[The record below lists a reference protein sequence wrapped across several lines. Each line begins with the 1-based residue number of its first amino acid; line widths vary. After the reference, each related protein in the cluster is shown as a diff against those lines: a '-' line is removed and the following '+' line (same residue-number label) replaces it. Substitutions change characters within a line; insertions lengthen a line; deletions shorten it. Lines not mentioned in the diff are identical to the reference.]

1 MMFNILLEDN
11 KTIEEY
17 IKNLESLI
25 VKLRESDKLT
35 NKDKQQL
42 ISIYNETIFPWMEKY
57 YLTNKELTSKE
68 ESEMI
73 DFILDLTSIAYK
85 ILNK

>member
-42 ISIYNETIFPWMEKY
+42 ISIYNETIFPWME
-57 YLTNKELTSKE
+57 N
-68 ESEMI
+68 I
-73 DFILDLTSIAYK
+73 I
-85 ILNK
+85 